1 MASFRLFQL
10 LAVKCRPLSPSLFLS
25 LNFALFLCPSRTFF
39 LYSII
44 FHGDFGAHR
53 LLRWLSFSCLR
64 LQTFMTERVSDV
76 QRRGSA
82 EVEKVLMEYLT
93 KNGAFM

>member
-1 MASFRLFQL
+1 MLLFD
-10 LAVKCRPLSPSLFLS
+10 
-25 LNFALFLCPSRTFF
+25 
-39 LYSII
+39 YS
-44 FHGDFGAHR
+44 
-53 LLRWLSFSCLR
+53 

-93 KNGAFM
+93 KNGAFMCLKNHPP